1 MKLILFVLI
10 ISLYFLNTVQGK
22 EASACFT
29 GKGDRKIKGYV
40 TFTEQRGKKDGLHVQ
55 VKITQGFAQ
64 GKKYPYHV
72 HLYKIVN
79 GDCNSTGT
87 HLDPSGVGKKP
98 NYHCNPKTPNE
109 CEAGDLSGKH
119 GDLEIDHSGMA
130 KASYFDR
137 FISLKGH
144 ANGVVGRSV
153 VIHAAKD
160 RTTRIACADIVMG
173 KCHV

>member
-1 MKLILFVLI
+1 
-10 ISLYFLNTVQGK
+10 K

-29 GKGDRKIKGYV
+29 GTGDRKIKGYV
-40 TFTEQRGKKDGLHVQ
+40 IFTERRGGLNVQ

-72 HLYKIVN
+72 HMTKITN
-79 GDCNSTGT
+79 GDCNSTGP

-98 NYHCNPKTPNE
+98 NYVCNPRTPDK

-119 GDLEIDHSGMA
+119 GDLEIDRSGMA

-137 FISLKGH
+137 FITLQGRENS
-144 ANGVVGRSV
+144 VVGRSV
-153 VIHAAKD
+153 VIHSAED

-173 KCHV
+173 DCRS